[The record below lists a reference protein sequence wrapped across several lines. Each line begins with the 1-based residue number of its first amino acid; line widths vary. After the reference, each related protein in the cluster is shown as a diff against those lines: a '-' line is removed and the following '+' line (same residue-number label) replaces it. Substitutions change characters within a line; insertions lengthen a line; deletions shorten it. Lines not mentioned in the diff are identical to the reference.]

1 MKLAT
6 LNTNTRDGQLMIVSR
21 DLSKATLAKSAQ
33 TMQFAVDN
41 WEQISPQ
48 LKAEYDALNAGETAE
63 TFAFDEIGCTSPL
76 PRAPQ
81 WLDGSAYVN
90 HVELVRKARNAEM
103 PPSFWVDPLMY
114 QGGSDTFLD
123 PHEPIRFETTD
134 WGIDMEA
141 ETAIILGDVPMGTK
155 TTKALDY
162 VRLIMLVN
170 DVSLRGL
177 IPQELGKGFG
187 FLQSKPSSSF
197 SPVAVTPDELG
208 ESWKDGKV
216 CLPIWVDLNDKPLGR
231 ANAGIDMTFN
241 FAQLIEHAAKTRD
254 LAAGTIIGSGTISNK
269 GLDGGPGK
277 PIGDGGLGYSCLAE
291 ERMVETILEGSPKT
305 PFMQFG
311 DNVKIYMKDEAGR
324 SIFGTID
331 QDVEKYEPKN

>member
-6 LNTNTRDGQLMIVSR
+6 LNTNTRDGQLLIVSK
-21 DLSKATLAKSAQ
+21 DLSIATLAQSAR
-33 TMQFAVDN
+33 TMQAALDN
-41 WEQISPQ
+41 WDSISPKLQ
-48 LKAEYDALNAGETAE
+48 AEYDALNAGETPE
-63 TFAFDEIGCTSPL
+63 TFAFDEIGCTSPI

-123 PHEPIRFETTD
+123 PHEPIQFETTE

-141 ETAIILGDVPMGTK
+141 ETAVILDDVQMGTK
-155 TTKALDY
+155 ADKALNY

-187 FLQSKPSSSF
+187 FMQSKPSSAF

-208 ESWKDGKV
+208 EHWKDGKV
-216 CLPIWVDLNDKPLGR
+216 CLPIWVDLNDQPLGR
-231 ANAGIDMTFN
+231 ANAGIDMTFS

-254 LAAGTIIGSGTISNK
+254 LST
-269 GLDGGPGK
+269 
-277 PIGDGGLGYSCLAE
+277 
-291 ERMVETILEGSPKT
+291 
-305 PFMQFG
+305 
-311 DNVKIYMKDEAGR
+311 
-324 SIFGTID
+324 
-331 QDVEKYEPKN
+331 

>member
-6 LNTNTRDGQLMIVSR
+6 LNNNTRDGKLLIVST
-21 DLSKATLAKSAQ
+21 DLTKAVEAKAASTLQEALDNWSSVSAQ
-33 TMQFAVDN
+33 LN
-41 WEQISPQ
+41 E
-48 LKAEYDALNAGETAE
+48 EYSALNAGNAAG
-63 TFAFDEIGCTSPL
+63 AFDFDQAAVTSPL

-103 PPSFWVDPLMY
+103 PPSFWEDPLMY
-114 QGGSDTFLD
+114 QGGSDTFLR
-123 PHEPIRFETTD
+123 PQENIHMETTD

-141 ETAIILGDVPMGTK
+141 ETAVILDDVPMGLK
-155 TTKALDY
+155 KEKALDY

-187 FLQSKPSSSF
+187 FMQSKPSSAF

-208 ESWKDGKV
+208 DNWNDGKV
-216 CLPIWVDLNDKPLGR
+216 TLTMNVDLNGEPLGR
-231 ANAGIDMTFN
+231 ANAGVDMTFN
-241 FAQLIEHAAKTRD
+241 FGKLIEHAAKTRP
-254 LAAGTIIGSGTISNK
+254 LSAGTIIGSGTVSNK
-269 GLDGGPGK
+269 GAEGGPGK
-277 PIGDGGLGYSCLAE
+277 PITEGGLGYSCLAE
-291 ERMVETILEGSPKT
+291 ERMVETILTGSPST

-311 DNVKIYMKDEAGR
+311 DNVKIWMNDESGN

-331 QDVEKYEPKN
+331 QDVEKYNPPA